1 MYKPFRIRYRP
12 NPDFTPRENQVHDL
26 MLKNLSPEEIAKE
39 IKSIS
44 AVTAQRYIWRVLKK
58 ERDGGGPPSPPGLLT
73 ARQQEV
79 LDLIKAS
86 RKKITNQQIADRL
99 IVSRGTV
106 GKYIYDICR
115 KLGVTRKKELYS
127 D

>member
-1 MYKPFRIRYRP
+1 MYRRFRTRLHH
-12 NPDFTPRENQVHDL
+12 NPDFTPKENQVYNL
-26 MLKNLSPEEIAKE
+26 MHQGKNPQEIAQE

-44 AVTAQRYIWRVLKK
+44 STTAQRYMWRVLKK
-58 ERDGGGPPSPPGLLT
+58 EREGGGPPASPGLLT

-79 LDLIKAS
+79 LNLIRGG
-86 RKKITNQQIADRL
+86 RKLTNQQIADRL